1 MTSRGSWRDHD
12 HVRCLKPGQ
21 DSLDP
26 KGSLNYASF
35 WRWFMLSLTALNG
48 FGEEIERRLL
58 LRTSP
63 IAIKL
68 LKTEK
73 DIPEKALRPKRDLG
87 YHLGLCQ
94 AFAMSRRER
103 RTVAMLKE
111 DHWCY
116 LPVIAFGLA
125 EPPDFFLQG
134 NTFFEFSVGD
144 LNAAG
149 NLAKT
154 LPRLGHGKCMGVVSA
169 PLSTAQFDPDMVV
182 VYCNTNQLRC
192 LLSAMKYRDGYLVR
206 PTLDPSGACFQATVP
221 VLQTEECQVTVPCGG
236 DRAHAMAQDDE
247 MIFSIPKSRLEDLMF
262 GLRYFDESGR
272 GFRRFAPD
280 IRPEYPLS
288 DLYLK
293 AGKMVGLE
301 VSKK

>member
-1 MTSRGSWRDHD
+1 
-12 HVRCLKPGQ
+12 
-21 DSLDP
+21 
-26 KGSLNYASF
+26 
-35 WRWFMLSLTALNG
+35 MLSLRDFNS

-68 LKTEK
+68 LETEK
-73 DIPEKALRPKRDLG
+73 DIPEGALRPKRDLG
-87 YHLGLCQ
+87 FHLGLCQ

-103 RTVAMLKE
+103 KTVAMLKG

-134 NTFFEFSVGD
+134 NTFFKFSVGD
-144 LNAAG
+144 LKAAG
-149 NLAKT
+149 NLAKAF
-154 LPRLGHGKCMGVVSA
+154 PRLEHGKWVGIVSA
-169 PLSTAQFDPDMVV
+169 PLSAAQFEPDIVV
-182 VYCNTNQLRC
+182 IYCNTNQLRC
-192 LLSAMKYRDGYLVR
+192 LLSGVKYRDGYLVKS
-206 PTLDPSGACFQATVP
+206 TLDPSGACFQATVP
-221 VLQTEECQVTVPCGG
+221 VLQTGECQVTVPCGG
-236 DRAHAMAQDDE
+236 DRAHALAQDDE

-262 GLRYFDESGR
+262 GLRYFDEAGR
-272 GFRRFAPD
+272 GYGRFAPD
-280 IRPEYPLS
+280 LRPEYPLS

-293 AGKMVGLE
+293 TGKMVGLE